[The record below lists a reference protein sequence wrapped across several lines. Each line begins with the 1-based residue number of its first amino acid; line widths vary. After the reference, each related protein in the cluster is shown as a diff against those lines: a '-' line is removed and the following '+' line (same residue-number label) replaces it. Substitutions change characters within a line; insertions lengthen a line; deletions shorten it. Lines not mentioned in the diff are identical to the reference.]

1 MPAAQV
7 YVQVT
12 YPAPREHESYGYV
25 VVPDASGSVELA
37 VPPPGTGAEV
47 VLIALADGHLPAV
60 LGSVAADTFWDDA
73 TAHAGGSFLAFGVTL
88 QPGEFE
94 VPDGAGVAVVDSPA
108 GAPAASR
115 GDSSG
120 DPGTGP
126 VIVVVGVLAAAA
138 TVGRRVGRTRRA

>member
-1 MPAAQV
+1 MPVARV
-7 YVQVT
+7 YAQVT

-60 LGSVAADTFWDDA
+60 LGSVAA
-73 TAHAGGSFLAFGVTL
+73 
-88 QPGEFE
+88 
-94 VPDGAGVAVVDSPA
+94 
-108 GAPAASR
+108 
-115 GDSSG
+115 
-120 DPGTGP
+120 GP